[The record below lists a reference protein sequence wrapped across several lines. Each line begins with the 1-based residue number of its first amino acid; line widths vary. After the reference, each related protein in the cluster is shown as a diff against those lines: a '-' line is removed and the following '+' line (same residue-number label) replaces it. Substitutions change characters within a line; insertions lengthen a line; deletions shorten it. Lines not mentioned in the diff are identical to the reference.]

1 MDVSLNPISKVIRS
15 YNTQNRLG
23 ELNKKSGIQTVQRQE
38 ERVTISQ
45 EAKQLLAMKS
55 ISNTITEIT
64 GTPTGETSP
73 APESQASEKELV

>member
-1 MDVSLNPISKVIRS
+1 MDFPLHPVSQVIRS

-23 ELNKKSGIQTVQRQE
+23 ELNKKSGVQTVQAQE

-64 GTPTGETSP
+64 GTPTGELSP
-73 APESQASEKELV
+73 APEPQVPEQELV